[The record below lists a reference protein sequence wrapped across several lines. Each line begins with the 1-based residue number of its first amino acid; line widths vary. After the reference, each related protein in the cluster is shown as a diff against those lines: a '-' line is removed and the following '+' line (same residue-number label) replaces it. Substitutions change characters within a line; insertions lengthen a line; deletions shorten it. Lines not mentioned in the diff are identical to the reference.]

1 MTDDLRALLQKVE
14 AGVRE
19 AFDAGISQGQE
30 EATSFEWGS
39 SPMQTANQAF
49 AQFMAEWNPASKG
62 LRDALAALRAKMA
75 EGE

>member
-1 MTDDLRALLQKVE
+1 MTDDDLLALLQAVE

-19 AFDAGISQGQE
+19 AFDAGISQGQ
-30 EATSFEWGS
+30 
-39 SPMQTANQAF
+39 TANQAF
-49 AQFMAEWNPASKG
+49 AQFMAVWNPASKG